1 MYRDRD
7 IVSQANRYIDSDYIM
22 IFTGARQTGKTT
34 ILKHL
39 YEKAQSGNQKAHFIT
54 LEDFDYLSLLNE
66 SPKNLL
72 SIVGL
77 DVKERVTV
85 FIDEIQYLNHPTNFL
100 KYYYDEYKDK
110 IKLIVS
116 GSSAFYLDSKFAD
129 SLAGRK
135 RIFQVYPLSF
145 SEFLLFKD
153 ELALWKK
160 FKQSVNLDNLGL
172 DHFNKIEQRQFQLR
186 IDEYIRF
193 GGYPRVVLESDHQEK
208 QAILRD
214 LVESFIKKDILEA
227 AVNYPDK
234 FLQLLR
240 LLASQI
246 GGLVNKN
253 ELANTLGLST
263 TAIENYL
270 SIMLR
275 SFHIVLIPPYF
286 ANLRKELTKQQK
298 VYFYDLGLRNLLIRN
313 FDLADLR
320 PDRGEVYENFI
331 FRELLEHTRL
341 DQIKFWRTQ
350 NKNEVDFIIGDT
362 HAFEAKYNIS
372 TFSLSKYRLFR
383 ETYPDMRFNVV
394 YHTGAND
401 KEITDIRL
409 CQF

>member
-7 IVSQANRYIDSDYIM
+7 IVSQANRYINSDYIL

-39 YEKAQSGNQKAHFIT
+39 FEKVQSGNQKAHFIT
-54 LEDFDYLSLLNE
+54 LEDIDYLSLLNE

-72 SIVGL
+72 RIVGL
-77 DVKERVTV
+77 ELKDKVTV
-85 FIDEIQYLNHPTNFL
+85 FIDEIQYLNNPTNFL
-100 KYYYDEYKDK
+100 KYYFDEYKDK

-153 ELALWKK
+153 EQELWIK
-160 FKQSVNLDNLGL
+160 FKQSVNLDNFGL
-172 DHFNKIEQRQFQLR
+172 DHFNKIEQRQLQLWM
-186 IDEYIRF
+186 DEYIRF

-208 QAILRD
+208 QIILRD
-214 LVESFIKKDILEA
+214 LVESYIKKDILEA
-227 AVNYPDK
+227 AVNYPDQ

-263 TAIENYL
+263 SAIDNYL
-270 SIMLR
+270 SIMQR
-275 SFHIVLIPPYF
+275 SFHIALIPPYY

-298 VYFYDLGLRNLLIRN
+298 VYYYDLGLRNLLIRN
-313 FDLADLR
+313 FDIADMR
-320 PDRGEVYENFI
+320 PDKGEVYENFI
-331 FRELLEHTRL
+331 FRALLEFARL

-350 NKNEVDFIIGDT
+350 NKNEVDFIVGDN

-372 TFSLSKYRLFR
+372 TFSPGKYRLFR
-383 ETYPDMRFNVV
+383 KTYNIRFNVV
-394 YHTGAND
+394 YHTGAIG
-401 KEITDIRL
+401 KEIPGIRL
-409 CQF
+409 CRF

>member
-1 MYRDRD
+1 
-7 IVSQANRYIDSDYIM
+7 M

-39 YEKAQSGNQKAHFIT
+39 YGKAQGGKQKAHFIT
-54 LEDFDYLSLLNE
+54 LEDIDYLSLLNE

-77 DVKERVTV
+77 DLKEKVTV

-172 DHFNKIEQRQFQLR
+172 DHFNKIEQRQLQLR
-186 IDEYIRF
+186 LDEYIRF

-227 AVNYPDK
+227 TVNYPDK

-240 LLASQI
+240 RLASQI

-275 SFHIVLIPPYF
+275 SFHIALIPPYYT
-286 ANLRKELTKQQK
+286 NLRKELTKQQK

-313 FDLADLR
+313 FDIAELR

-372 TFSLSKYRLFR
+372 TFSRSKYRLFR
-383 ETYPDMRFNVV
+383 ETYPDMRFHVV

-401 KEITDIRL
+401 NENPEIRFCHL
-409 CQF
+409 

>member
-1 MYRDRD
+1 MYKDRD
-7 IVSQANRYIDSDYIM
+7 IVSQANQYINSDYIL

-39 YEKAQSGNQKAHFIT
+39 FEKLQSENQKVHFIN
-54 LEDFDYLSLLNE
+54 LEDIDYLSLLNE

-77 DVKERVTV
+77 ELKEKVTV
-85 FIDEIQYLNHPTNFL
+85 FIDEIQYLNNPTNFL
-100 KYYYDEYKDK
+100 KYFYDEYRDK

-116 GSSAFYLDSKFAD
+116 GSSAFYLDTKFED

-145 SEFLLFKD
+145 SEFLAFKN
-153 ELALWKK
+153 EQQLWNK
-160 FKQSVNLDNLGL
+160 FKQSVNLDNFGL
-172 DHFNKIEQRQFQLR
+172 DPFNKIEQRQLHLR

-227 AVNYPDK
+227 KVNYPDK

-240 LLASQI
+240 MLASQI

-263 TAIENYL
+263 SAIDNY
-270 SIMLR
+270 IATMLR
-275 SFHIVLIPPYF
+275 SFHLALIPPYY

-298 VYFYDLGLRNLLIRN
+298 AYFYDLGLRNFLIRN
-313 FDLADLR
+313 FDIIDLR
-320 PDRGEVYENFI
+320 PDKGEVYENFI
-331 FRELLEHTRL
+331 FRELLEFARL

-350 NKNEVDFIIGDT
+350 NKNEVDFIVDDKY
-362 HAFEAKYNIS
+362 AFEVKYSIDS
-372 TFSLSKYRLFR
+372 FSLSKYQLFR
-383 ETYPDMRFNVV
+383 QAYEKIQFHIV
-394 YHTGAND
+394 YHTGTNGKKYTAIHLN
-401 KEITDIRL
+401 R
-409 CQF
+409 F